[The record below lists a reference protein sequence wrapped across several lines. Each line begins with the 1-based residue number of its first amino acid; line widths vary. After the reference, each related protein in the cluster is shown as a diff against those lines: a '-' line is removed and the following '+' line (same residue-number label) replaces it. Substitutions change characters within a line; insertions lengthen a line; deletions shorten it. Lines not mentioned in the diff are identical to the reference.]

1 MVESLLKLSKIFL
14 IESSKEDIS
23 PELQYHIDNNIPIY
37 KNVFRVGSQKF
48 CDMFNELRK
57 LASSPIDEKER
68 YYLNTDIGEFA
79 DFENKKVPLDLPFID
94 EPELDVADVNDASD
108 KKDPPL
114 NKPKRGGPKKFYVYV
129 RDPKT
134 KNIKK
139 VTFGDPG
146 MSVGV
151 SDPKRRKSFK
161 ERHKC
166 EQKNDKTTPGYWSC
180 RIGRYPHLT
189 GSKQKFTWW

>member
-1 MVESLLKLSKIFL
+1 
-14 IESSKEDIS
+14 
-23 PELQYHIDNNIPIY
+23 
-37 KNVFRVGSQKF
+37 
-48 CDMFNELRK
+48 MFNELRS
-57 LASSPIDEKER
+57 LAGVYQPSEEEQ
-68 YYLNTDIGEFA
+68 YYLNTDIGEIV
-79 DFENKKVPLDLPFID
+79 DFEGEKVPLDLPFAD
-94 EPELDVADVNDASD
+94 DPELDVADADD

-161 ERHKC
+161 ERHNC